1 MWPRQMRTHRILS
14 RPKPPSSS
22 VPSPTP
28 PLFAWIML
36 GSVPCLRVPG
46 PSVAGGVL
54 AQLWW
59 ALRSHHSIESWPVVQ
74 DSDATPGSCPLAGVA
89 RSAFVQAGPGPAG
102 AHGSTAGLRRPTA
115 RRPESRAGLLW
126 LSQIFRARR
135 TPARPLGPL
144 GPRVGPSR
152 PRRAAVRG
160 RPLRD
165 LPATRRAAGARTEDT
180 APRATTT
187 TTTTTRRL
195 SPLE

>member
-1 MWPRQMRTHRILS
+1 MWPRQMRTQRIFS
-14 RPKPPSSS
+14 QPKPPSSS
-22 VPSPTP
+22 FPSPTP

-102 AHGSTAGLRRPTA
+102 AHGTTAGHRLAGRSPGPGYSGAHRSSEPCSA
-115 RRPESRAGLLW
+115 RLNWHCFLL
-126 LSQIFRARR
+126 LLFFVSLVAHN
-135 TPARPLGPL
+135 
-144 GPRVGPSR
+144 
-152 PRRAAVRG
+152 RG
-160 RPLRD
+160 AIGGDR
-165 LPATRRAAGARTEDT
+165 DT
-180 APRATTT
+180 ACRMPVRQRQ
-187 TTTTTRRL
+187 RRRRR
-195 SPLE
+195 SGSRSESQS